1 MDGDLL
7 GLGAAAFFLTNE
19 RLYDTV
25 YNTEKFLSEEGKHFS
40 NFPLFCLPFRNVL
53 RISSDAYPQL
63 L

>member
-25 YNTEKFLSEEGKHFS
+25 GEG
-40 NFPLFCLPFRNVL
+40 N
-53 RISSDAYPQL
+53 IE
-63 L
+63 